1 MVCKSK
7 TNQCRCVD
15 VGTGRQMTEEDDVVE
30 VSDLSQWLIY
40 GQFRMDLEQDWIL
53 NMRTLFPSLNAFRLS
68 RLFCKTISHNWI
80 RSSGINHKTIVDAF
94 SRKLISKM
102 WVSMIAQEEEIGSPL
117 GCLLFPDPASVTQFF
132 LASCILVQY
141 RNFFFYCSKCD
152 R

>member
-15 VGTGRQMTEEDDVVE
+15 VGTGRQMTEDDDVVE

-40 GQFRMDLEQDWIL
+40 GQFRMDLEQDLIL

-102 WVSMIAQEEEIGSPL
+102 WVSSDSSRGRNRISSRLSIISWPSCGDSI
-117 GCLLFPDPASVTQFF
+117 FF
-132 LASCILVQY
+132 SQLHFSAIPKL
-141 RNFFFYCSKCD
+141 FFYCSKCD